1 MSASPIVIPY
11 EKQVDP
17 QTNRGC
23 GAACLSM
30 VYRSLGKEVPQAEIW
45 PAIAKKNR
53 FGSVASTSHLM
64 ALDAAKRGFAAVAI
78 QARHSLQVLR
88 LCRGAGVRAILN
100 HRAGKD
106 SASGHYSVFVDM
118 DDKVVV
124 LHDPFYGPSRSL
136 PHEELLELWRPR
148 TTESEIIGFGLI
160 AIADP
165 NAPSVSACEF
175 CHSPMPLKVGCPRC
189 KQPVGLRPSVPL
201 GCINNACIARMWN
214 YVSCPSCDYT
224 WNFSVDASA
233 VTSAPPPDPAAEK
246 ADKPEPLSM
255 AAAFAEMS
263 KFCDQILA
271 IPAAAQNPDIRKQI
285 DALAAVKDQLVLSR
299 AEALFH
305 LKVQE
310 DRMAAMKES
319 AKAGEDA
326 HRQKM
331 DAANQPAPRL
341 DGGALAAALMKNLGF
356 K

>member
-11 EKQVDP
+11 EKQSDP
-17 QTNRGC
+17 ETNRGC

-30 VYRSLGKEVPQAEIW
+30 VYRSFGKEVPQAEIW

-64 ALDAAKRGFAAVAI
+64 ALDANKRGFAAVAI

-106 SASGHYSVFVDM
+106 SASGHYSVFVDI
-118 DDKVVV
+118 DDKFVV
-124 LHDPFYGPSRSL
+124 LHDPFNGPSRSL
-136 PHEELLELWRPR
+136 RHDELLELWRPR
-148 TTESEIIGFGLI
+148 TPESEIIGLGLI
-160 AIADP
+160 AIADQ

-214 YVSCPSCDYT
+214 YVSCPSCDFT
-224 WNFSVDASA
+224 WSFSVDASA
-233 VTSAPPPDPAAEK
+233 GTSAPPDPAAAK
-246 ADKPEPLSM
+246 VDKKEPLSM
-255 AAAFAEMS
+255 DAAFAEMN
-263 KFCDQILA
+263 KFCDHILSV
-271 IPAAAQNPDIRKQI
+271 PGAAQNPDIRKQL
-285 DALAAVKDQLVLSR
+285 DALAVVKEQLVLSR

-310 DRMAAMKES
+310 ERIAAMKES
-319 AKAGEDA
+319 AKAGEEA
-326 HRQKM
+326 HRKKM
-331 DAANQPAPRL
+331 DAVNQPSPRL
-341 DGGALAAALMKNLGF
+341 DGGALAVALMKNLGF